1 MNRKNRKKCIRQAA
15 ANAQRIHR
23 NGVDLLVVQSPG
35 FRHLMPFSLHH
46 TGTLF
51 IPRGENVP
59 KRVAQAVSLIRSGRL
74 SRYDGPGKA
83 EMFSALS
90 RLQEGGAA
98 V

>member
-1 MNRKNRKKCIRQAA
+1 MNRKNRKKCIRQVA

-35 FRHLMPFSLHH
+35 FRHLMLFSLHH
-46 TGTLF
+46 TGALF

-83 EMFSALS
+83 EMSSALS
-90 RLQEGGAA
+90 RLQEEGAA

>member
-35 FRHLMPFSLHH
+35 FRHLMLFSLHH

-51 IPRGENVP
+51 IPVAKTCPSEWR
-59 KRVAQAVSLIRSGRL
+59 KRS
-74 SRYDGPGKA
+74 P
-83 EMFSALS
+83 
-90 RLQEGGAA
+90 
-98 V
+98 